1 MKESLFD
8 PTQKGVQLSS
18 DVSNIS
24 TGAGLATGTGTAIY
38 SYMTSEFIFA
48 AIGAACAVL
57 SILVT
62 IYFNRKRNEL
72 EQTRIDNER
81 TIALLAE
88 ARRQRESDAWI
99 ASLKTCQPSTNARPP
114 TPPTSDFALLTKT
127 K

>member
-8 PTQKGVQLSS
+8 PTQKAVQLSS

-72 EQTRIDNER
+72 EQTRIDNEHA
-81 TIALLAE
+81 IAMLAE
-88 ARRQRESDAWI
+88 ERRQRESDAWI
-99 ASLKTCQPSTNARPP
+99 ASLETCPANINARPP
-114 TPPTSDFALLTKT
+114 TLPPSDFAPLTKR
-127 K
+127 